1 MAPSNVNSSIIVPIE
16 KIIVEENDNNKNGK
30 YIQYK
35 EKKNCYNFLSLNWV
49 YPLFKKGSERQLE
62 QKDLPITFD
71 IGDIAS
77 NYEIIKRYV
86 GESRRWGF
94 CSFTYCVL
102 CRYGGLKY
110 LSLHLLEI
118 INIIFDIGY
127 VIIIQMLLEI
137 IEGSTEDDNIWI
149 YLIILFVMPLIQA
162 TVQSVLYQFRHT
174 LRLELTGAL
183 KSLVYQKA
191 MQLSNDDKS
200 RFEIGKLVNNNQG
213 DVRDSINFMMV
224 LPEIYTFLTPVATMG
239 LLGGNLGYRSVYSL
253 GWLVVLS
260 GIPMWPILF
269 MQSSVITKYNS
280 RKDKR
285 ITWFS
290 EILRSIRIIKFYNWE
305 EPMAKETSKF
315 RKFEYNSLRNLNI
328 LNVLQTIIMAGFLQ
342 QYIKVEMF
350 LVSAIECGR
359 AILPS
364 TGFTSLAFLKLFLES
379 LRIFPTIVFGAIN
392 GGIAIHRLSKLLAT
406 KSRDKKIYNEMI
418 NGKPVIE
425 IRKGSFSWGTNA
437 NQTTTLHKVT
447 LPAGVTVGKTIEYP
461 ITDGRKIEVLVE
473 EGQKEGD
480 IVTVPITHG
489 FKLQNINV
497 TVDEGEFVAIIGLVG
512 CGKTSLLMS
521 ILQET
526 NYQNES
532 PDSIY
537 SVRGSISYA
546 SQDPWVFNATIKNNI
561 LFGSKYDKEKY
572 EHVIDLACLRPDLEV
587 IEGGDLAEI
596 GERGINLSGGQK
608 ARVALAR
615 AIYKNN
621 RDLYLFD
628 GILSAVDAEVG
639 QHIFQNCFL
648 EYLKDKTKIL
658 VTHSSQYLQHFDKI
672 VIMDEGTIQHVGTF
686 DELKEEGVNFN
697 IFDEEDENVN
707 KKRKVEKTNRTNDEN
722 DNNNISLLN
731 EKNSSNPKLI
741 EKKESTYDLIA
752 NEMESDKEVKVIK
765 EEKVKGDTVD
775 SSVYWFLFK
784 NSGKGFMTFVLFLI
798 TIIILLDYMG
808 MNLVLVDWGSHNL
821 ATCRKQ
827 GKKPFDNLNISKLNP
842 DNEICWE
849 KCIQSECTEECQEK
863 KDIDNIEEYYNT
875 TNAVKYIHVCSERID
890 NTTTRCYI
898 ADWVNTTKA
907 DMTLHKNSASLYFS
921 VFVVYCISASLSNI
935 FQFVVIPLRLSRQF
949 HRKMLKSVL
958 AAKMRFFDTTTMGKF
973 ELWLLYI

>member
-1 MAPSNVNSSIIVPIE
+1 MDLFDHIIC
-16 KIIVEENDNNKNGK
+16 N
-30 YIQYK
+30 
-35 EKKNCYNFLSLNWV
+35 
-49 YPLFKKGSERQLE
+49 
-62 QKDLPITFD
+62 
-71 IGDIAS
+71 A
-77 NYEIIKRYV
+77 
-86 GESRRWGF
+86 
-94 CSFTYCVL
+94 
-102 CRYGGLKY
+102 
-110 LSLHLLEI
+110 
-118 INIIFDIGY
+118 
-127 VIIIQMLLEI
+127 
-137 IEGSTEDDNIWI
+137 
-149 YLIILFVMPLIQA
+149 LIQA
-162 TVQSVLYQFRHT
+162 TVGSVLYQFQHT

-200 RFEIGKLVNNNQG
+200 RFDIGKLVNNNQG
-213 DVRDSINFMMV
+213 DVRDSIHMMML
-224 LPEIYTFLTPVATMG
+224 LPRIYTFFIPVATIG
-239 LLGGNLGYRSVYSL
+239 LLGGNLGYRSVYSI
-253 GWLVVLS
+253 GWLLMLVS
-260 GIPMWPILF
+260 IPVWPILF
-269 MQSSVITKYNS
+269 MKRSVITKYNS
-280 RKDKR
+280 QKDKR

-305 EPMAKETSKF
+305 QPMAKETSKF

-328 LNVLQTIIMAGFLQ
+328 LNLLLGIIMGGFLT
-342 QYIKVEMF
+342 QYMKVEMF
-350 LVSAIECGR
+350 LVSALECGR
-359 AILPS
+359 AVLPS
-364 TGFTSLAFLKLFLES
+364 TGFTSLAFFEIIFRKFKNFS
-379 LRIFPTIVFGAIN
+379 RIYFFGAIN
-392 GGIAIHRLSKLLAT
+392 GGIAIHRLSKLLAA
-406 KSRDKKIYNEMI
+406 KSRDKKIYKEMI
-418 NGKPVIE
+418 KGKPVIE
-425 IRKGSFSWGTNA
+425 IRKGSFSWGTT

-461 ITDGRKIEVLVE
+461 ITDGRKIEVIVQ

-480 IVTVPITHG
+480 IVSVPITHG
-489 FKLQNINV
+489 FKLQNINI

-526 NYQNES
+526 NYQSKS

-561 LFGSKYDKEKY
+561 IFGSKYDKEKY

-639 QHIFQNCFL
+639 QQIFQNCFL

-686 DELKEEGVNFN
+686 NELKEEGVNFN
-697 IFDEEDENVN
+697 IFNDKDENVN
-707 KKRKVEKTNRTNDEN
+707 QKGKVKKLKRANDEN
-722 DNNNISLLN
+722 DNNNVSLLD
-731 EKNSSNPKLI
+731 EKNSSSPKLI

-765 EEKVKGDTVD
+765 KEKVKGNTVD

-798 TIIILLDYMG
+798 TIITFLDYIG

-849 KCIQSECTEECQEK
+849 TCIQSECMEECQK
-863 KDIDNIEEYYNT
+863 KRY
-875 TNAVKYIHVCSERID
+875 
-890 NTTTRCYI
+890 
-898 ADWVNTTKA
+898 
-907 DMTLHKNSASLYFS
+907 
-921 VFVVYCISASLSNI
+921 
-935 FQFVVIPLRLSRQF
+935 RQ
-949 HRKMLKSVL
+949 HRKIL
-958 AAKMRFFDTTTMGKF
+958 
-973 ELWLLYI
+973 